1 MVPTLVIGYIDM
13 PASYVT
19 ALIGSILQLSFRME
33 GQGITQDDY
42 TINNYMYLFVD
53 FHIEDS
59 NLFICRSLDT
69 CILCNEHH
77 DILFVIT
84 YIYTHIYL
92 QTVCV

>member
-59 NLFICRSLDT
+59 NLFICRT
-69 CILCNEHH
+69 
-77 DILFVIT
+77 
-84 YIYTHIYL
+84 
-92 QTVCV
+92 

>member
-1 MVPTLVIGYIDM
+1 
-13 PASYVT
+13 
-19 ALIGSILQLSFRME
+19 ME

-69 CILCNEHH
+69 CILCIEHH
-77 DILFVIT
+77 DRFCLLSH
-84 YIYTHIYL
+84 IYTHIYL
-92 QTVCV
+92 QIVCV

>member
-69 CILCNEHH
+69 CILCIEHH

>member
-1 MVPTLVIGYIDM
+1 M

-59 NLFICRSLDT
+59 NLFICRTLDT
-69 CILCNEHH
+69 CILCSEHH

>member
-1 MVPTLVIGYIDM
+1 
-13 PASYVT
+13 
-19 ALIGSILQLSFRME
+19 ME

-69 CILCNEHH
+69 CILCIEHL
-77 DILFVIT
+77 DIFCLLSH
-84 YIYTHIYL
+84 IYTHIYL

>member
-1 MVPTLVIGYIDM
+1 M

-59 NLFICRSLDT
+59 NLFICRTLDT
-69 CILCNEHH
+69 CILCNKHH

-84 YIYTHIYL
+84 YIYTYIF
-92 QTVCV
+92 TNCMCVV

>member
-1 MVPTLVIGYIDM
+1 
-13 PASYVT
+13 
-19 ALIGSILQLSFRME
+19 ME

-59 NLFICRSLDT
+59 NLFICRTLDT

-84 YIYTHIYL
+84 
-92 QTVCV
+92 

>member
-1 MVPTLVIGYIDM
+1 
-13 PASYVT
+13 
-19 ALIGSILQLSFRME
+19 ME

-69 CILCNEHH
+69 YILCNEHH

>member
-59 NLFICRSLDT
+59 NLFICRTLDT
-69 CILCNEHH
+69 CILCIEHH
-77 DILFVIT
+77 DIFCLLSH
-84 YIYTHIYL
+84 IYTHIYL